1 MKMDF
6 EKEAILDL
14 IRALI
19 PFLSTDSLTTLFDNR
34 LKRIKK
40 KLHFKEEKKYY
51 RFVWKATNVYNHF
64 SFKYASFHGLF
75 IFQDTRGYVFI

>member
-1 MKMDF
+1 MIENFFNEACSKLAKCESNDEMKMDF

-19 PFLSTDSLTTLFDNR
+19 PFLSTESLTTLFSSR
-34 LKRIKK
+34 LKRIEK

-51 RFVWKATNVYNHF
+51 RFV
-64 SFKYASFHGLF
+64 
-75 IFQDTRGYVFI
+75 